1 MSDERQRASAPRAA
15 GGPRALV
22 ESARHALR
30 ALGPT
35 DALRVLG
42 ELNQEAGFDCPGCAW
57 PDPPDRSF
65 AEFCENGVKH
75 VAHEGT
81 GRRVDAR
88 FLAAHPVREL
98 LERDHR
104 WLEEQGRLVEP
115 VVRRRGAERYEPIS
129 WDEALARVAA
139 ALRALPDPD
148 RAVFYTSGRTSNE
161 AAFLYQLL
169 VRRLGTNNLPDCSNM
184 CHESSGTGLGDAIG
198 VGKGTV
204 GLEDFALADLV
215 LVVGQNPG
223 SNHPRMLATLQ
234 EARRRGCGVV
244 SVNPLGEL
252 GLERFG
258 HPKELRGLLGLAG
271 PVADQHVAVRV
282 GGDVAL
288 FQGIAR
294 EVLAIERERGA
305 QRAVVDWAFVQGR
318 TSGFD
323 AWRASIEAADP
334 AEIECQSGVGRAEL
348 RALAERY
355 VAAERVIACWAMGL
369 TQHRHGVANIQSI
382 VNLLLLRGNIGRP
395 GAGVCPVRGH
405 SNVQGDRTM
414 GIWERPRPEFLDRLG
429 AAFGFEP
436 PREHGL
442 DTVAAIEA
450 MLDGRVDVFAA
461 MGGNF
466 AVAAPDSERTE
477 RALARCGLAVHIAT
491 TLNRTQLV
499 AGEESILLPCL
510 ARSERDEQPGGPQF
524 VTVENSM
531 SVVHRSQGRRAPAGA
546 ALRSEPRIVADL
558 GAAVFGDIPPGDAQR
573 SGGIDWRALADDY
586 DRIRDAI
593 ERVVPGFEDFNRRV
607 REGGFVL
614 PSGARRQEFDTPDG
628 RAQFRVHA
636 LPRLDVAPGELLMM
650 TVRSHDQF
658 NTTIYSDD
666 DRYRGIY
673 GSRRVVMLH
682 DDDLAERGLA
692 EGDVV
697 DLVSRFAGVER
708 RARGFRVV
716 RYAVPRGCAATY
728 FPEANGL
735 VALESFAEGSRTPAY
750 KSVPIV
756 LERSALGVA

>member
-1 MSDERQRASAPRAA
+1 MSTRDRSASA

-22 ESARHALR
+22 ESARRALA
-30 ALGPT
+30 ALGPI

-42 ELNQEAGFDCPGCAW
+42 DLNQEQGFDCPGCAW
-57 PDPPDRSF
+57 PDPGDRSF

-81 GRRVDAR
+81 SRRVTAH
-88 FLAAHPVREL
+88 FLQSHS
-98 LERDHR
+98 LESLRSKSHR

-115 VVRRRGAERYEPIS
+115 IVRRPGSAHFEPIA
-129 WDEALARVAA
+129 WDEAIARAA
-139 ALRALPDPD
+139 AQLRALPSPE

-169 VRRLGTNNLPDCSNM
+169 ARRLGTNNLPDCSNM

-204 GLEDFALADLV
+204 SLDDFERADLI

-234 EARRRGCGVV
+234 AARRRGCGVI

-294 EVLAIERERGA
+294 EVLEIERERGS
-305 QRAVVDWAFVQGR
+305 QCAVVDWAFVQSR
-318 TSGFD
+318 TRGFE
-323 AWRASIEAADP
+323 AWRDALLATDVARLEQ
-334 AEIECQSGVGRAEL
+334 QSGLTRREM

-355 VAAERVIACWAMGL
+355 VGAERVIACWAMGL
-369 TQHRHGVANIQSI
+369 TQHRHGVANVQSI
-382 VNLLLLRGNIGRP
+382 LNLLLMRANIGRP

-429 AAFGFEP
+429 AEFGFEP

-442 DTVAAIEA
+442 DTVGALEA
-450 MLDGRVDVFAA
+450 MLAGRVDVFVA

-466 AVAAPDSERTE
+466 AVAAPDSERAE
-477 RALARCGLAVHIAT
+477 QAVGRCGFALHVAT
-491 TLNRTQLV
+491 TLNRTHLV
-499 AGEESILLPCL
+499 AGREAIVLPCL
-510 ARSERDEQPGGPQF
+510 ARSERDLQPGGEQF

-531 SVVHRSQGRRAPAGA
+531 SVVHRSQGRREPAGP
-546 ALRSEPRIVADL
+546 ALRSEARIVADL
-558 GAAVFGDIPPGDAQR
+558 ADAVFAAAPGGQGAI
-573 SGGIDWRALADDY
+573 SWRALADDY
-586 DRIRDAI
+586 DRIRDSI

-607 REGGFVL
+607 RAAPFTL
-614 PSGARRQEFDTPDG
+614 PSGAREQRFETPDG
-628 RAQFRVHA
+628 RAHFCVHE
-636 LPRLDVAPGELLMM
+636 LPELGLREGELALM
-650 TVRSHDQF
+650 TLRSHDQF

-666 DRYRGIY
+666 DRYRGIV
-673 GSRRVVMLH
+673 GSRRVVFLH
-682 DDDLAERGLA
+682 EDDLRARGL
-692 EGDVV
+692 EDGDRV
-697 DLVSRFAGVER
+697 DLVSRFAGIER
-708 RARGFRVV
+708 RVRDFRAV
-716 RYAVPRGCAATY
+716 RYAVPRGCAAAY
-728 FPEANGL
+728 YPETNAL
-735 VALESFAEGSRTPAY
+735 VPLESFAEGSRTPAY
-750 KSVPIV
+750 KSVAIAV
-756 LERSALGVA
+756 ERATR